1 MNEVANP
8 AQVGADEEIRARGPG
23 AWLSRLLGGGLC
35 LFLALLVDLASEPAI
50 YGYKVTLPFLM
61 TTATPPGSRERYGVE
76 TFGATPFGG
85 HRHRRL
91 YRAVDPLGLIW
102 KPVSEHLL
110 SHSFNRSHVAVQLVP
125 TPDGSKLFVKRGAIW
140 SDCLNLASEPVK
152 HCGSVRDCCM
162 SNEPEWPGVTDHEGV
177 VRDSRKVETIAR
189 AAGVAD

>member
-1 MNEVANP
+1 LLFC
-8 AQVGADEEIRARGPG
+8 VGI
-23 AWLSRLLGGGLC
+23 C
-35 LFLALLVDLASEPAI
+35 LFVALGEEPTI
-50 YGYKVTLPFLM
+50 GGYKVTLPFLM
-61 TTATPPGSRERYGVE
+61 TTATSPGSGERYGVE
-76 TFGATPFGG
+76 TFSATPFGG

-91 YRAVDPLGLIW
+91 YRAVGPLGVIW

-110 SHSFNRSHVAVQLVP
+110 SHSFNRSHALVQLIP

-162 SNEPEWPGVTDHEGV
+162 SNEPEWSGVTDHEGV
-177 VRDSRKVETIAR
+177 MRDSRKVEAIAR